1 MRTSLFAAIAVVL
14 VLSLWMLSGLLRS
27 DASSEPEEN
36 PDDQPMAVE
45 VQTLAIESMD
55 RKVTLQGQMEPVR
68 HLHLKAETSGTVKK
82 IHFVK
87 GSRVKTGDPLVT
99 LDIGGRQN
107 SLAEARAR
115 VKTARSEQLAAQSLR
130 QRGLQSQLQ
139 LEQAEA
145 SLEAAL
151 AQLGTIELDIA
162 NTTIT
167 APFAAIVND
176 LPVELG
182 TLIERGDPVA
192 ELVDNSQYNVS
203 AQASQQLLSSLKLG
217 QDIIVELI
225 TGQSLTGKLIFIS
238 SVADSQTR
246 SFKVEARIDNTDGS
260 VAAGVSASLHI
271 PVERVDATFISPS
284 SLSLGDA
291 GELGIKAVDSDN
303 KVLFLP
309 IKLVST
315 SLDGAWVT
323 GIPAHTQVITLGQ
336 GFVNTG
342 EVVDPR
348 PTSNQPVDQS
358 SGSPTTESKP

>member
-1 MRTSLFAAIAVVL
+1 MAVV
-14 VLSLWMLSGLLRS
+14 VILSLWMLSGLLRS

-36 PDDQPMAVE
+36 PDDEPMAVE
-45 VQTLAIESMD
+45 VQTPVVEAMD

-68 HLHLKAETSGTVKK
+68 HLRLKAETSGTVEK

-87 GSRVKTGDPLVT
+87 GTRVNEGDPLVT

-107 SLAEARAR
+107 ALAEARAR
-115 VKTARSEQLAAQSLR
+115 VKTARSEQSAAQSLR

-176 LPVELG
+176 IPVVLG

-192 ELVDNSQYNVS
+192 ELVDNSQFNVS

-217 QDIIVELI
+217 QDITVEMI
-225 TGQSLTGKLIFIS
+225 TGQNLTGKLSFIS

-246 SFKVEARIDNTDGS
+246 SFKVEARIDNTDGG

-271 PVERVDATFISPS
+271 PVERVNATFISPS

-309 IKLVST
+309 IRLVST